1 MAVLIWMVGGAL
13 GLFLAGSGIADGD
26 LLLIFGALGVLA
38 VTFLWG
44 GYEKQRRDARLG
56 ERPAKDRFYSF
67 P

>member
-26 LLLIFGALGVLA
+26 LLLIFGALGVLV

-44 GYEKQRRDARLG
+44 GYEKRRRDSRFG